1 MDIKP
6 VPATTP
12 TAPVRRIDPQEEH
25 PGEREP
31 RQDAEA
37 EREREPRPDHPDHSI
52 DTYA

>member
-6 VPATTP
+6 VPAMMP

-25 PGEREP
+25 EGEREP
-31 RQDAEA
+31 RQESDAET
-37 EREREPRPDHPDHSI
+37 EREHESDHPDHSI

>member
-12 TAPVRRIDPQEEH
+12 ALPVRRIDPH
-25 PGEREP
+25 DDHRRKREP
-31 RQDAEA
+31 RQESDA
-37 EREREPRPDHPDHSI
+37 EREHEPDHPDHNI